1 MVISGFGFV
10 VGSFIGGGN
19 IRVRVRGGQFYW
31 WRKLQGS
38 GSWWAVLLVEET
50 SGFGF
55 VVGSFIGGGN
65 FRVRVRGGQFYWWR
79 KLQGSG
85 SWWAVL
91 LVEETGVP

>member
-31 WRKLQGS
+31 WRKFQGS

-65 FRVRVRGGQFYWWR
+65 WSTMR
-79 KLQGSG
+79 KPPTSTTKSL
-85 SWWAVL
+85 
-91 LVEETGVP
+91 TNFIT